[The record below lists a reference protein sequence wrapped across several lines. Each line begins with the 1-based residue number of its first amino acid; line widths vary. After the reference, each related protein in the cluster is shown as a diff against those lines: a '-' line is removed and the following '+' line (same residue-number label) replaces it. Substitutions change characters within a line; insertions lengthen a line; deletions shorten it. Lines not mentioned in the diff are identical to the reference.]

1 MSGHTQYLVSWEHLS
16 RDISLGKWQAVI
28 RKWIVLLCWFLRVWL
43 FREFLCLTKLLV
55 TYFILP
61 PTFIGW
67 NILTRSAGPST
78 NELLPAESFYLRE
91 WLESRYLVL
100 HLGDDRES
108 SGVQWSHP
116 GYGLYEN
123 HGPRKRL
130 RQGEL
135 EPHLGDPFGRTLF
148 YSLSL
153 YVLLIFFDH
162 QNYIFSDLEDFSISL
177 SDNHLLPVGK
187 SLLPT
192 RWWSQGLLI
201 RETFFFL
208 RFYLFI
214 HEKHRERKRRR
225 DTGRGRSR
233 LHAGSPKWDSIL
245 ALQGHTLG
253 WRQRPNRW
261 ATQGS
266 PRSSFSNRNQN
277 SCHESS
283 CLPFR

>member
-1 MSGHTQYLVSWEHLS
+1 M
-16 RDISLGKWQAVI
+16 
-28 RKWIVLLCWFLRVWL
+28 
-43 FREFLCLTKLLV
+43 
-55 TYFILP
+55 
-61 PTFIGW
+61 
-67 NILTRSAGPST
+67 
-78 NELLPAESFYLRE
+78 
-91 WLESRYLVL
+91 VL

-148 YSLSL
+148 HSLSL

-192 RWWSQGLLI
+192 R
-201 RETFFFL
+201 
-208 RFYLFI
+208 
-214 HEKHRERKRRR
+214 
-225 DTGRGRSR
+225 
-233 LHAGSPKWDSIL
+233 
-245 ALQGHTLG
+245 
-253 WRQRPNRW
+253 
-261 ATQGS
+261 
-266 PRSSFSNRNQN
+266 
-277 SCHESS
+277 
-283 CLPFR
+283 